1 MQSPVTFTCNLCAS
15 AAIQDTQQGT
25 TGQINLVT
33 KQHTEFY
40 EVRRICVFDYVSRG
54 LALCSF
60 YSTAAETLYSAPRR
74 FGKFIEMQNP
84 REAIR
89 ITMRRSWPY
98 KVSRSRSRSEAA
110 HTSNTAR
117 SSGGSGAL
125 RHCAA
130 SRGQNHSLPGRS
142 VSRQRLIESAATAL
156 TRFTGREFS
165 LKYTRDCCCFC
176 LLFVDSLP
184 CALFAVP
191 RW

>member
-1 MQSPVTFTCNLCAS
+1 MRFDEFVCSTIFHVVSLFSLC
-15 AAIQDTQQGT
+15 T
-25 TGQINLVT
+25 
-33 KQHTEFY
+33 
-40 EVRRICVFDYVSRG
+40 
-54 LALCSF
+54 LCSF

-98 KVSRSRSRSEAA
+98 KVSRSHSRSEAT
-110 HTSNTAR
+110 HTSNTPR
-117 SSGGSGAL
+117 SRRERRGSEAL

-176 LLFVDSLP
+176 LLF
-184 CALFAVP
+184 AVP
-191 RW
+191 CFCPLFPVRSSPLVMARNKKRFKVIRTC

>member
-1 MQSPVTFTCNLCAS
+1 MCVRLCFTWSRYSLC
-15 AAIQDTQQGT
+15 
-25 TGQINLVT
+25 
-33 KQHTEFY
+33 
-40 EVRRICVFDYVSRG
+40 
-54 LALCSF
+54 ALCSF

-98 KVSRSRSRSEAA
+98 KVSRSRSRSETT

-176 LLFVDSLP
+176 LLFVVSLP